1 MVDGTCAPSGLEYF
15 WQIEVG
21 MRTFQLFTCV
31 GIVLVACIATPF
43 LRGAARSTPSS
54 LEPSA
59 RRTPTVQL
67 IDGCLPAVVAI
78 RSVKQIG
85 APQSGAAQVA
95 ISLGSGSVIHPD
107 GFILTNSHVVQNML
121 RGAVQFSNGK
131 VYPYRIVARFPS
143 DDIAILKVDPEEPLP
158 VLPLGRSD
166 DLMLGEPTLVLGT
179 PGGLNHSAS
188 TGIVSGLN
196 RAAFSSN
203 GAALTWLVQ
212 TSAAVSG
219 GSSGGPMI
227 NAYGAQI
234 GVIAAKKD
242 DAENVGFAIVIDRV
256 REILPKMIAA
266 EDRFGFSVG
275 LEVDVLGPTAKVTKV
290 VDESPA
296 NQAQIFPGDIIRRV
310 GTTKIRHGVDF
321 HLALVDREP
330 GQTLEFEIERA
341 GKHQTVNVALTKLP
355 FTPPVTADTQPGLQ
369 VTAYQGR
376 WDKLPIFDQLK
387 PVGQGI
393 AGKPSAVVNL
403 PSADNYALLFRGF
416 IKIPADGLYTF
427 YMSSDDGSRLK
438 IGNKVVLD
446 HDGLHGPGDMSGLA
460 RLKAGLHPIRLE
472 YFESSGNESLQLDWE
487 GPGLEK
493 QEIPPSAYFSAAA
506 PDAAGKATP

>member
-1 MVDGTCAPSGLEYF
+1 MKASRWFLIGGPL
-15 WQIEVG
+15 
-21 MRTFQLFTCV
+21 
-31 GIVLVACIATPF
+31 ATALIITPL
-43 LRGAARSTPSS
+43 LRGAARSTSGTAE
-54 LEPSA
+54 LTN

-67 IDGCLPAVVAI
+67 IEECLPAVVAI

-85 APQSGAAQVA
+85 GTTAGAAQVA

-121 RGAVQFSNGK
+121 RGAVQFSDGK
-131 VYPYRIVARFPS
+131 QYPYRIVARFPS
-143 DDIAILKVDPEEPLP
+143 DDIAILKVDPESPLP

-196 RAAFSSN
+196 RSAFSSS
-203 GAALTWLVQ
+203 GVALPWLVQ

-227 NAYGAQI
+227 NADGRQI

-242 DAENVGFAIVIDRV
+242 DAENVGFAISIDRV
-256 REILPKMIAA
+256 RAILPLMIAA
-266 EDRFGFSVG
+266 EDRYGFALG
-275 LEVDVLGPTAKVTKV
+275 MEVDVLGPVAKVTRIA
-290 VDESPA
+290 DESPA
-296 NQAQIFPGDIIRRV
+296 NKAQIFPNDIIRRV

-330 GQTLEFEIERA
+330 NQTIPIEFERA
-341 GKHQTVNVALTKLP
+341 GKRQTVEVTLTKQP

-376 WDKLPIFDQLK
+376 WEKLPAFDDLK

-427 YMSSDDGSRLK
+427 YLSSDDGSRLK
-438 IGNKVVLD
+438 IGSKTIVD
-446 HDGLHGPGDMSGLA
+446 HDGLHGAGDMSGLA
-460 RLKAGLHPIRLE
+460 RLKAGLHPFRLE
-472 YFESSGNESLQLDWE
+472 YFESTGNESLQLDWE

-493 QEIPPSAYFSAAA
+493 QEIPPSAYFSAAPTEPAEKAA
-506 PDAAGKATP
+506 PR